1 MSAGCRVNR
10 EARSKLKPKAKNTR
24 SQWRRGCSTRRSGRH
39 PRPRRTR
46 RTAPPVGRRWPAF
59 ESGRPAPE
67 CQQPA
72 PAGYRPRF
80 QPRRAV
86 RPAVQ
91 VSWWGVGGEMVG
103 CWWGVG
109 RPGGSG
115 GPDDIPYRGNP
126 RQRSM
131 SLPYRSRS
139 AADCIVPS
147 ASLHVAQRSTQT
159 DEREHRF
166 DQRFDQRLPCPSRS
180 VRPRVRRQQQAAGTG
195 RAAIAAR
202 SMAYRPL
209 KWWAGNKRRFV

>member
-103 CWWGVG
+103 RWWGVG
-109 RPGGSG
+109 GVLVVRVVAVGPMTSRTAATRGSAPCRFHTAPALPRTALCRAHRCTLHRG
-115 GPDDIPYRGNP
+115 QHRQMSESTALTNALTNAYRARLDQYDRGC
-126 RQRSM
+126 
-131 SLPYRSRS
+131 
-139 AADCIVPS
+139 D
-147 ASLHVAQRSTQT
+147 ASS
-159 DEREHRF
+159 
-166 DQRFDQRLPCPSRS
+166 
-180 VRPRVRRQQQAAGTG
+180 RQQEQEEL
-195 RAAIAAR
+195 
-202 SMAYRPL
+202 P
-209 KWWAGNKRRFV
+209 